1 MIELGKEKKKVP
13 GKDKWETPATI
24 PLIPLVGLNHRQD
37 ILHMPRIMVHYYST
51 DETINQFA
59 IGCII
64 NPSLNCN
71 KVLRIQVGKCLSL
84 SFAARTME
92 TIKDCLRKINTCV
105 MALIIIYENNGET
118 SNKVYILLSCV
129 VYYLI
134 YNYACIYYL
143 PCQSKVLSFVSSK
156 TTF

>member
-1 MIELGKEKKKVP
+1 MIELEKEKKKVP

-59 IGCII
+59 TGCII

-71 KVLRIQVGKCLSL
+71 KVLRIQVRKFLSL

-92 TIKDCLRKINTCV
+92 TIKDCLRKKNTCV
-105 MALIIIYENNGET
+105 MALIIIYENNGEIP
-118 SNKVYILLSCV
+118 KQLYRVLYCV
-129 VYYLI
+129 VYYPI
-134 YNYACIYYL
+134 DNYVCIDYL
-143 PCQSKVLSFVSSK
+143 LFQ
-156 TTF
+156 